1 METPRVD
8 YVAILE
14 TLIRHGVDFI
24 IVGGVCA
31 VLHGAPLATFDLD
44 IVHSREP
51 DNLTRLSAA
60 LEELGALYRVPGRRE
75 MKPSPSH
82 LASEGHQLLM
92 TRFGPLDLL
101 GTIGKGRD
109 YDQLLQ
115 ETVEMEVG
123 PALKVRVST
132 LESLI
137 KTKEETGQEK
147 DRAALPVLRRVLEE
161 KSKS

>member
-1 METPRVD
+1 MPAPIAN
-8 YVAILE
+8 YLAILK
-14 TLIRHGVDFI
+14 TLHQHKVKFI

-44 IVHSREP
+44 VVHSREP

-101 GTIGKGRD
+101 GTIGKGRE
-109 YDQLLQ
+109 YNQLLQ

-123 PALKVRVST
+123 PGLKVRVLT
-132 LESLI
+132 LENLV

-147 DRAALPVLRRVLEE
+147 DRAALPLLRRVLEE

>member
-1 METPRVD
+1 MPEPTAN
-8 YVAILE
+8 YLAILKI
-14 TLIRHGVDFI
+14 LHQHKVKFI

-44 IVHSREP
+44 VVHSRDP
-51 DNLTRLSAA
+51 DNLNRLSAA
-60 LEELGALYRVPGRRE
+60 LEELGALYRVPGRHE
-75 MKPSPSH
+75 MKPCPSH
-82 LASEGHQLLM
+82 LACEGHQLLM

-109 YDQLLQ
+109 YNQLLQ
-115 ETVEMEVG
+115 ETVEMEIG

-132 LESLI
+132 LESLV
-137 KTKEETGQEK
+137 KSKEETGQEK

-161 KSKS
+161 RSKS

>member
-1 METPRVD
+1 MPAPIAN
-8 YVAILE
+8 YLAILK
-14 TLIRHGVDFI
+14 TLHQHKVKFI

-44 IVHSREP
+44 VVHSREP

-101 GTIGKGRD
+101 GTVGKGRD

-115 ETVEMEVG
+115 ETVELEIG
-123 PALKVRVST
+123 PALKVRVLT
-132 LESLI
+132 LENLV

-147 DRAALPVLRRVLEE
+147 DRAALPLLRRVLEE

>member
-8 YVAILE
+8 YVAVLE
-14 TLIRHGVDFI
+14 TLIRYRVDFI

-44 IVHSREP
+44 VVHSREP
-51 DNLTRLSAA
+51 DNLTRLCAA
-60 LEELGALYRVPGRRE
+60 LEKLDAHYRVPGRHE
-75 MKPSPSH
+75 LKPSPSH

-101 GTIGKGRD
+101 GTIGKDRD
-109 YDQLLQ
+109 YNQLLQ
-115 ETVEMEVG
+115 ETVEMQVG
-123 PALKVRVST
+123 PALEVRVLT
-132 LESLI
+132 LETLV

-147 DRAALPVLRRVLEE
+147 DRAALPLLRRVLEE
-161 KSKS
+161 RAKA

>member
-1 METPRVD
+1 MPAPIAN
-8 YVAILE
+8 YLAILK
-14 TLIRHGVDFI
+14 TLHQHKVKFI

-44 IVHSREP
+44 VVHSREP

-60 LEELGALYRVPGRRE
+60 LEELDAHYRIPGRHE

-101 GTIGKGRD
+101 GTIGKGRE
-109 YDQLLQ
+109 YNQLLQ

-123 PALKVRVST
+123 PGLKVRVLT
-132 LESLI
+132 LENLV

-147 DRAALPVLRRVLEE
+147 DRAALPLLRRVLEE

>member
-1 METPRVD
+1 MPAPIAN
-8 YVAILE
+8 YLAILK
-14 TLIRHGVDFI
+14 TLHQHKVKFI

-44 IVHSREP
+44 VVHSREP

-60 LEELGALYRVPGRRE
+60 LEELDAHYRIPGRHE

>member
-1 METPRVD
+1 MPAPIAN
-8 YVAILE
+8 YLAILK
-14 TLIRHGVDFI
+14 TLHQHKVKFI

-44 IVHSREP
+44 VVHSREP

-123 PALKVRVST
+123 PGLKVRVLT
-132 LESLI
+132 LENLV

-147 DRAALPVLRRVLEE
+147 DRAALPLLRRVLEE

>member
-1 METPRVD
+1 MPEPTAN
-8 YVAILE
+8 YLAILKI
-14 TLIRHGVDFI
+14 LHQHKVKFI

-31 VLHGAPLATFDLD
+31 VLHGAPMATFDLD
-44 IVHSREP
+44 VVHSREP
-51 DNLTRLSAA
+51 DNLTRLSAS
-60 LEELGALYRVPGRRE
+60 LEELDAHYRTPGRHE

-109 YDQLLQ
+109 YNQLLQ
-115 ETVEMEVG
+115 ETVEMEFG

-147 DRAALPVLRRVLEE
+147 DRAALPLLRRVLEE

>member
-1 METPRVD
+1 
-8 YVAILE
+8 
-14 TLIRHGVDFI
+14 
-24 IVGGVCA
+24 
-31 VLHGAPLATFDLD
+31 
-44 IVHSREP
+44 
-51 DNLTRLSAA
+51 
-60 LEELGALYRVPGRRE
+60 
-75 MKPSPSH
+75 
-82 LASEGHQLLM
+82 M

-115 ETVEMEVG
+115 ETVEMQVG

-147 DRAALPVLRRVLEE
+147 DRAALPLLRRVLEE
-161 KSKS
+161 AKPE

>member
-1 METPRVD
+1 MPAPTAN
-8 YVAILE
+8 YLAILKILHQHE
-14 TLIRHGVDFI
+14 VRFI

-44 IVHSREP
+44 VVHSREP

-60 LEELGALYRVPGRRE
+60 LEELGALYRVPGRHE
-75 MKPSPSH
+75 MKPGPSH
-82 LASEGHQLLM
+82 LAYERHHLLM

-109 YDQLLQ
+109 YDQLLA
-115 ETVEMEVG
+115 ETIEIQVG

-132 LESLI
+132 LESLV

-147 DRAALPVLRRVLEE
+147 DRAALPLLRRVLEE
-161 KSKS
+161 RAKA

>member
-1 METPRVD
+1 MPAPAAN
-8 YVAILE
+8 YLAILKI
-14 TLIRHGVDFI
+14 LDQHKVKFI

-31 VLHGAPLATFDLD
+31 VLHGAPLATFDLGV
-44 IVHSREP
+44 VHSREP
-51 DNLTRLSAA
+51 DNRTRLSAA
-60 LEELGALYRVPGRRE
+60 LEELGALYRVPGRHE
-75 MKPSPSH
+75 LKPGPSH

-109 YDQLLQ
+109 YNQLLQ
-115 ETVEMEVG
+115 ETVEMQVG

-147 DRAALPVLRRVLEE
+147 DRAALPLLRRVLEE
-161 KSKS
+161 RAKA

>member
-1 METPRVD
+1 MQKPSVD

-44 IVHSREP
+44 VVHSRDP

-60 LEELGALYRVPGRRE
+60 LEELGALYRVPDRHE

-82 LASEGHQLLM
+82 LASEGLQLLM

-109 YDQLLQ
+109 SDQLLND
-115 ETVEMEVG
+115 TVDMQVG
-123 PALKVRVST
+123 SGLIVRVTT
-132 LESLI
+132 LKYLI
-137 KTKEETGQEK
+137 KSKEESGVE
-147 DRAALPVLRRVLEE
+147 
-161 KSKS
+161 